1 MDGNGLPARCL
12 RASRP
17 RNTRPKTPSLHFAL
31 RSLFYLFRLRR
42 RGARAGSARAP
53 GDGSYFFALGCFKLN
68 RPSSQFCVSESVEL
82 NAPCRPTRAREAAS
96 VPHPVARRLR
106 PSRR

>member
-1 MDGNGLPARCL
+1 MLVVQGAALIRCARRVSGAVVDGKGLPARCL

-42 RGARAGSARAP
+42 RGARAASTRAP
-53 GDGSYFFALGCFKLN
+53 GHGSYFFALGCFKLN
-68 RPSSQFCVSESVEL
+68 RPSFV
-82 NAPCRPTRAREAAS
+82 
-96 VPHPVARRLR
+96 
-106 PSRR
+106 SRRALS